1 MYLNE
6 EVRVERREG
15 GSWHRAIIEF
25 IMNNGALVM
34 VSWVNHDWDDSI
46 FPPHMI
52 LDEADVAGG

>member
-6 EVRVERREG
+6 EVRAKRREG
-15 GSWHRAIIEF
+15 GCWHRAIIKL

-46 FPPHMI
+46 LPPYMI
-52 LDEADVAGG
+52 LEEADVAGG